1 MTRDMEILIALVV
14 LDVIFLIVFFIILAI
29 NFKRKPA
36 QTLVLVLG
44 PKNIVTMKIRDMRQ
58 LKKLKDPIP
67 PKGYKFNGWSKE
79 PMGYENLNVAFD
91 LPRIKNA
98 QILYAT
104 WMNIKDQDELQQL
117 TEDEKECQIIIHEK
131 EGEYA
136 QLLTLIQQ
144 EEKNL
149 AAQTLREQEAVTLL
163 QKSIQEEEKARV
175 ELAFNIQLLE
185 KNVHNTQFIVQQLK
199 DNDDLI
205 LLQDDVELM
214 RRIALEKIA
223 IAKENLAVQ
232 KKQIN
237 EEKIDLQHII
247 KELKAQVDLQAQ
259 KEKEGITVV
268 EKIKVIDVTGDNT
281 KKAENKGD
289 FSVGE

>member
-185 KNVHNTQFIVQQLK
+185 KNVHNMQFIVQQLK

>member
-79 PMGYENLNVAFD
+79 PMGYGNLNVTFD

-131 EGEYA
+131 QGEYA

-149 AAQTLREQEAVTLL
+149 AAQTLKEQEAVTLL

-247 KELKAQVDLQAQ
+247 KELKAQVDLQVQ
-259 KEKEGITVV
+259 KAKEGITVV

>member
-79 PMGYENLNVAFD
+79 PMGYGNLNVTFD

-131 EGEYA
+131 QGEYA

-149 AAQTLREQEAVTLL
+149 AAQTLKEQEAVTLL

-247 KELKAQVDLQAQ
+247 KELKAQVDLQVQ

>member
-79 PMGYENLNVAFD
+79 PMGYGNLNVTFD

-131 EGEYA
+131 QGEYA

-149 AAQTLREQEAVTLL
+149 AAQTLKEQEAVTLL

-223 IAKENLAVQ
+223 IAKENLCGRTQ
-232 KKQIN
+232 RTGRKCDC
-237 EEKIDLQHII
+237 EESGGKGLRQCHRTY
-247 KELKAQVDLQAQ
+247 AQRA
-259 KEKEGITVV
+259 
-268 EKIKVIDVTGDNT
+268 
-281 KKAENKGD
+281 
-289 FSVGE
+289 

>member
-79 PMGYENLNVAFD
+79 PMGYGNLNVTFD

-131 EGEYA
+131 QGEYA

-149 AAQTLREQEAVTLL
+149 AAQTLKEQEAVTLL

-268 EKIKVIDVTGDNT
+268 EKIKVIDVTEDNT

>member
-79 PMGYENLNVAFD
+79 PMGYGNLNVTFD

-131 EGEYA
+131 QGEYA

-149 AAQTLREQEAVTLL
+149 AAQTLKEQEAVTLL

-259 KEKEGITVV
+259 KRKRRYNCSG
-268 EKIKVIDVTGDNT
+268 KN
-281 KKAENKGD
+281 
-289 FSVGE
+289 